1 MNNKWWEWSDWIV
14 RAPQHCVTSLPD
26 NIYCWNIIHKF
37 CTYLQNFLSMWR
49 ALKSFTFS
57 FAAAHLHWHCVVK
70 AIVKAAIS
78 ISTSSNNNEEPWR
91 VFASVCGNFWD
102 FLIFLSASEQSQMF
116 PRNNMKYCLLFGA
129 KSAKFLGF
137 EIISFPRLLFSHWFV
152 VTVVTASEKWKN
164 LIVTSVHS
172 DSMWFC
178 YHFTKCSTPM
188 SRIEWS
194 GFLYCWP
201 KTQHII
207 INCSWK
213 IGNFGMLIRVIC

>member
-1 MNNKWWEWSDWIV
+1 MIESLGHLNIALQVFQTTSTAGISYINFV
-14 RAPQHCVTSLPD
+14 RISKIFCLCGGLLSL
-26 NIYCWNIIHKF
+26 
-37 CTYLQNFLSMWR
+37 LLFL
-49 ALKSFTFS
+49 LLPLIFIDI
-57 FAAAHLHWHCVVK
+57 

-129 KSAKFLGF
+129 KSAKFLGL